1 MYLVAMPFRRRLI
14 LLVVGAI
21 ASLAPLA
28 YASPPDPGWISGFWD
43 DGDYDNVVL
52 LVISAVGTAD
62 SHPPHVTVSFPAV
75 IASVSSREESP
86 LSARPVSSWRTRAPP
101 VASA

>member
-1 MYLVAMPFRRRLI
+1 MSLRRHLT
-14 LLVVGAI
+14 LLVMGVI
-21 ASLAPLA
+21 AALAPLA

-62 SHPPHVTVSFPAV
+62 SHPSHVTVSFPAV
-75 IASVSSREESP
+75 IASVSSRAESP

-101 VASA
+101 AASA